1 MKKSKYHSRKV
12 IVDGIKFDSVKE
24 SRRYSELKLLE
35 KAGKIK
41 RLQRQI
47 PFILIPA
54 QYAEVNGKRKC
65 IERECKYI
73 ADFTYYDMET
83 GEAVVEDVKGHRT
96 PEYIIKRKLMLY
108 LKKISIKEV

>member
-73 ADFTYYDMET
+73 ADFTYYDTET

-108 LKKISIKEV
+108 LKKIRIKEV